1 MGPLL
6 PFTPIFQLWL
16 LYEALRKLHNRT
28 APTGATAEC
37 LKYVEQMERNGR
49 RAMDMGDFKSAGQF
63 FRSAGE
69 LRIECEK
76 TGTVLQGPGLHFLS
90 LLRAPGQV
98 SGWFDSWH
106 AVWTG
111 KQWLGP
117 RKLSSD
123 AASEWH
129 IDALEANSH
138 HTPFANIQLHKWTGS
153 KWQRVA

>member
-1 MGPLL
+1 MIPATL
-6 PFTPIFQLWL
+6 PFMPFFQAWALYK
-16 LYEALRKLHNRT
+16 LYEKLK
-28 APTGATAEC
+28 AERDDR
-37 LKYVEQMERNGR
+37 EWRQRNPDGI
-49 RAMDMGDFKSAGQF
+49 S
-63 FRSAGE
+63 
-69 LRIECEK
+69 
-76 TGTVLQGPGLHFLS
+76 GPGLHFLS